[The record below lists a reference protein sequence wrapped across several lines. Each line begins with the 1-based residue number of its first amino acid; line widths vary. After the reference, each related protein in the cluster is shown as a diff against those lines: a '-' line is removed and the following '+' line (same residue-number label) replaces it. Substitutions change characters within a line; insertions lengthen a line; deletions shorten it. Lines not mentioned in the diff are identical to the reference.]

1 VRPRDSLA
9 RYGGDEFAV
18 LVPDVEGEQA
28 VQVAERLREAV
39 AMRGLPGA
47 DGTSVTISI
56 GVAVKRSGDTLASM
70 LGRADEALY
79 RAKEAGRNRTAS

>member
-1 VRPRDSLA
+1 M
-9 RYGGDEFAV
+9 
-18 LVPDVEGEQA
+18 GEQA

-39 AMRGLPGA
+39 ASRALAGA
-47 DGTSVTISI
+47 DGTTVTISV
-56 GVAVKRSGDTLASM
+56 GVAVKRAEDTLASM